1 MTATLERSPTITSS
15 ADWPTCK
22 KIVEISQKF
31 AVQLREDRPTAA
43 FIVAG
48 SSQIPFRD
56 SKMGWDGMP
65 YAPKAIVEISRKF
78 SVRLR
83 KKSAK
88 TLHCCEVFADSF
100 SGQQDGAGR
109 DAVRAE
115 GDDADDR
122 GFPAPRS
129 EHR

>member
-31 AVQLREDRPTAA
+31 AVQLRKDRPTAA

-56 SKMGWDGMP
+56 SKMGRDGMP
-65 YAPKAIVEISRKF
+65 YAPKAMMPMVEGS
-78 SVRLR
+78 
-83 KKSAK
+83 
-88 TLHCCEVFADSF
+88 LHPAASTASF
-100 SGQQDGAGR
+100 LG
-109 DAVRAE
+109 
-115 GDDADDR
+115 
-122 GFPAPRS
+122 
-129 EHR
+129 